1 MKAPI
6 FICDNGDVSIFESV
20 EYAEQYLEPIDVLNE
35 DFTVYDCEG
44 MLLHPITQ
52 LMETK
57 NVECVKI
64 TESTDSRKTP
74 EDLKRQIVDFFI
86 RTKTPYDE
94 SLPLPN
100 LVDSFIRVFGYTR

>member
-20 EYAEQYLEPIDVLNE
+20 EYAEKYIEPVDVIDE
-35 DFTVYDCEG
+35 DFIIYDCEG

-52 LMETK
+52 IMETK

-64 TESTDSRKTP
+64 IDSSGCKRKP
-74 EDLKRQIVDFFI
+74 DELKRQIMDFFG
-86 RTKTPYDE
+86 RTNAPHNE
-94 SLPLPN
+94 SLSLPN
-100 LVDSFIRVFGYTR
+100 LIDSFIKAFGYTR